1 MENSKSTKQTI
12 EKYFKAIHEGGW
24 ESFIA
29 EDFEF
34 VTNKLE
40 KVLHG
45 KAAYVEDAGGFFQ
58 STTAVDINR
67 MLINGESAAVLAR
80 YSVRSPGGD
89 SGVCDVAE
97 FITVKNAKLTSSA
110 IFFDTKPID
119 DFLAGK

>member
-29 EDFEF
+29 EDFVF

-45 KAAYVEDAGGFFQ
+45 KTGYVENAGDFFQ
-58 STTAVDINR
+58 VTTAVDIKR
-67 MLINGESAAVLAR
+67 MLIDGESAAVLAR
-80 YSVRSPGGD
+80 YSVSSPGGE

-97 FITVKNAKLTSSA
+97 FITVEDAMLTSSA
-110 IFFDTKPID
+110 IFFDTKPIN
-119 DFLAGK
+119 DFLSGK